1 MTRRPD
7 PAFDALVEATRANV
21 EMERG
26 RLNAA
31 LKAIRIAWQ
40 REGGLPEDL
49 PREIPLRAKAY
60 KLAMPKMM
68 LTPTALAVHWSRVI
82 EESSS
87 KTAQEQAMEELR
99 KESE

>member
-1 MTRRPD
+1 MPRRPD

-26 RLNAA
+26 RVNTA

-40 REGGLPEDL
+40 REGGLPQDL
-49 PREIPLRAKAY
+49 PREIGLRAIAY
-60 KLAMPKMM
+60 KQAMPKMM
-68 LTPTALAVHWSRVI
+68 LTPTALAVHWSRVV
-82 EESSS
+82 EEGNS
-87 KTAQEQAMEELR
+87 KTPQEQALDELR